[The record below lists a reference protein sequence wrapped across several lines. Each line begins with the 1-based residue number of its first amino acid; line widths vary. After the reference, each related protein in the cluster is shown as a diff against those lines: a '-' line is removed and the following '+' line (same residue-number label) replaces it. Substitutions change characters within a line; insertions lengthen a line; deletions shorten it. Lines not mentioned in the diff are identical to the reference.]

1 MDLGGRRPD
10 RLRHTRRLRHP
21 RRLHRF
27 GIGQGL
33 GRTLSGNGYLV
44 WTTHFDTAGGKQWT

>member
-33 GRTLSGNGYLV
+33 GGTLSGNGYLV
-44 WTTHFDTAGGKQWT
+44 GPTHFDTAEGK